1 MLLEGRNLTFGYEP
15 ARPVIGNFGI
25 TLEAGERVGLLGP
38 SGCGK
43 STLAKILAGYLR
55 PSAGEVRFE
64 GKPLPER
71 GPCPVQLIYQHPE
84 RAVNPRWKMGR
95 TLNEAWTPDA
105 RALSDMGIETEW
117 LDRYP
122 SELSGGEI
130 QRFCILRAA
139 GPHTRVLIADEISTM
154 LDVVSQAQIWTV
166 LLRLVE
172 QRGLALL
179 LVTHNRNLAEKVCTR
194 YIGMEACPRP
204 LPTPQASGNKRTE

>member
-1 MLLEGRNLTFGYEP
+1 MLLEGRNLTFGYDP
-15 ARPVIGNFGI
+15 ARPVIEDLGI

-55 PSAGEVRFE
+55 PSAGDVRFE
-64 GKPLPER
+64 GRPLPER
-71 GPCPVQLIYQHPE
+71 GHCPVQLIYQHPE

-95 TLNEAWTPDA
+95 TLTEAWTPDA

-194 YIGMEACPRP
+194 YI
-204 LPTPQASGNKRTE
+204 SISN

>member
-1 MLLEGRNLTFGYEP
+1 MLLEGRNLAFGYDP
-15 ARPVIGNFGI
+15 AHPVIEDFGI
-25 TLEAGERVGLLGP
+25 ALEAGERVGLLGP

-43 STLAKILAGYLR
+43 STLAKILAGYIR

-64 GKPLPER
+64 GRPLPER

-84 RAVNPRWKMGR
+84 KAVNPRWKMGR
-95 TLNEAWTPDA
+95 TLTEAWTPDA
-105 RALSDMGIETEW
+105 RALADMGIETEW

-154 LDVVSQAQIWTV
+154 LDVVSQAQIWNV

-179 LVTHNRNLAEKVCTR
+179 LVTHNRHLAEKVCTR
-194 YIGMEACPRP
+194 CIGMEGVAPFTQP
-204 LPTPQASGNKRTE
+204 ASKRQ